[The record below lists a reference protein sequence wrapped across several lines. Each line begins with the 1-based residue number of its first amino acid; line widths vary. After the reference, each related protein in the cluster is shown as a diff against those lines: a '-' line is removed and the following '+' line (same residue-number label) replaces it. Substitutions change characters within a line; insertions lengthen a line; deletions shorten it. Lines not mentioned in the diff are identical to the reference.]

1 MEEIR
6 GRKITGNIYY
16 CPDGKYRWIYE
27 LNMLTNPIILLTIWK
42 IFIILIIIQL
52 VLAFLIELFERN
64 VGGWVKDYLLSP
76 GILIVPGILFGLS
89 IIAYLIVAAI
99 YGWKYIVLFE
109 MDDNGI
115 DHIQMQKQFE
125 KAAGLAWLT
134 AMAGF
139 ATNNFTT
146 AGAGILA
153 GSKSTSSSTFANV
166 KKVISQKGLH
176 CIRVNELL
184 EKNQI
189 YVADEDYEF
198 VWEFI
203 TARCTNAKIKR

>member
-1 MEEIR
+1 MEEIK
-6 GRKITGNIYY
+6 GRKITENIYA

-42 IFIILIIIQL
+42 LFFILILIQL
-52 VLAFLIELFERN
+52 LFSFLIELFEGN
-64 VGGWVKDYLLSP
+64 AAGWFTDYLLSP
-76 GILIVPGILFGLS
+76 GVLIVPGIMFVLS

-109 MDDNGI
+109 MDDKGI

-125 KAAGLAWLT
+125 KAQGLAWLT

-146 AGAGILA
+146 AGAGVLA

-166 KKVISQKGLH
+166 KKLISQKGLH
-176 CIRVNELL
+176 CIRANELL

-198 VWEFI
+198 VWDYMA
-203 TARCTNAKIKR
+203 ARCTNAKIKR